1 MCRFCHELK
10 KKIQLYRKALIETG
24 INKGLEDPE
33 TIKTSQILDELIFR
47 FQSKCK

>member
-10 KKIQLYRKALIETG
+10 NKIQFYRKALIETG
-24 INKGLEDPE
+24 IKKGLKHPE
-33 TIKTSQILDELIFR
+33 TIKHSQTLDELIFS